1 MRHKLMNKYSIRLIS
16 LTKKLNLQTSEYC
29 RTNVKQAHRFS
40 ISWKWN
46 RICLMRIFTNFE
58 IEFFSD
64 HHRPINQK
72 PILRQNH
79 QST

>member
-16 LTKKLNLQTSEYC
+16 LTKKQSLQTSEYC
-29 RTNVKQAHRFS
+29 RTNVKQAHRSS

-46 RICLMRIFTNFE
+46 RIFFMGIVTNFE
-58 IEFFSD
+58 IFSD

-79 QST
+79 QSA

>member
-16 LTKKLNLQTSEYC
+16 LTKKLSLQTSEYC
-29 RTNVKQAHRFS
+29 RTDVKQSFFNFMEMES
-40 ISWKWN
+40 YFFMGIV
-46 RICLMRIFTNFE
+46 TNFE
-58 IEFFSD
+58 IDFFSD

-79 QST
+79 QSA